1 MAYDVQ
7 KFLNGAGVTHLWEKI
22 QLELGNKV
30 STSDFNTYKSDV
42 VGTPTAGKTVVGM
55 INDLDNSLAAVAKSG
70 NASDV
75 AIADA
80 GSLLDATNVEAALQE
95 VATAINNVNTDA
107 AVTVAKTV
115 GGENDDFVT
124 QYVFSQGGTPITN
137 GTITIGKDLVATSG
151 TLVNQDGEGN
161 PGTFIRMTIANGT
174 PFYINVADLIEYNT
188 FVDSAEIDFTDNAH
202 SVSASIVAGS
212 IAKSKL
218 DSGVQASLDLADSA
232 MQEIAAGSV
241 TKAMLA
247 QGVQDSIDAADSALQ
262 ASDIAEGATNGTIAV
277 KGTDVAVHGLGSAA
291 YLADTAF
298 DAAGEAQAVYNAIQ
312 ALTNNEID
320 AAINAANA

>member
-42 VGTPTAGKTVVGM
+42 VGTPASGKTVVGM

-75 AIADA
+75 VIADA
-80 GSLLDATNVEAALQE
+80 GNLLDASNVEAALQE

-115 GGENDDFVT
+115 GGANDDFVT
-124 QYVFSQGGTPITN
+124 KYTFSQGGTPITN
-137 GTITIGKDLVATSG
+137 GEITIGKDLVATTG
-151 TLVNQDGEGN
+151 QLVNQDGSGN
-161 PGTFIRMTIANGT
+161 PGTFIEMTIANGT

-218 DSGVQASLDLADSA
+218 ASGVQASLDLADSA

-291 YLADTAF
+291 FLASTAF
-298 DAAGEAQAVYNAIQ
+298 DAAGEAQGVYNAIQ

-320 AAINAANA
+320 AAILAANA